1 VALIAVYMAERNTRN
16 LMILAGCLSLIITR
30 AGERRSAYR
39 VLTRK
44 PFAERFEGN
53 REGGGP
59 WVTCEVG
66 VTSVVVLMSVV
77 DDI

>member
-1 VALIAVYMAERNTRN
+1 M
-16 LMILAGCLSLIITR
+16 IITR
-30 AGERRSAYR
+30 VGERRSAYR

-44 PFAERFEGN
+44 PFAERFKGN
-53 REGGGP
+53 QEGGGS

-66 VTSVVVLMSVV
+66 VTSVVVLMFVV